1 MPSEHRE
8 LNGCESI
15 QMGSPGRW
23 MLVLMRAICAHVEVV
38 EAWIGSWILTPVRD
52 VVEDKLVV

>member
-1 MPSEHRE
+1 
-8 LNGCESI
+8 
-15 QMGSPGRW
+15 MGSPGRW